1 MTIAVLSHGIAR
13 IPHLQE
19 LTGLPVCH
27 RRWPLLLPTSPLTAV
42 VGWGLRPSARRARAF
57 ALQRGLPYIAL
68 EDGFLRSLGLGV
80 NGEPPLSLLIDEIG
94 IYYDAGHSSQLE
106 RLIASTS
113 LSPSEQLDA
122 QCGLKRM
129 RRDRLSKYNHAPAL
143 ALPPKNGRPRVL
155 VLDQTTGDVSV
166 QLGGADALTFQ
177 AMLEAACREHPTAE
191 IWVKTHPDVVA
202 GKKRGYLPHPPPG
215 TRLIAEDACPQ
226 SLLAQVDVVYTATS
240 HMGFE
245 ALIAGCR
252 VVCFGMP
259 WYAGWGLTDDRHPE
273 MPTLKLRRHCHRT
286 LEELFH
292 AAYLRY
298 ARYIHPET
306 GEPST
311 FFDVAEW
318 IHLNRTLRE
327 QTSGTLWC
335 VGMSWWKRA
344 VVWPFLKQPGNQIR
358 FISRPDRLPP
368 RLPPNSKLV
377 AWGMA
382 RDAAALAARRGLP
395 LLRMEDGFIRS
406 LGLGSDLQPPLSVV
420 VDDAGLYYAPTPSSR
435 LEQLLGELEPEPQQI
450 LRAQRLRLRLLELRI
465 SKYNVGAAFE
475 LSAEAAGKTIVL
487 VPGQVEDD
495 ASLREASPWLTD
507 NLSLLREVR
516 RRRPRAWLI
525 YKPHPDVASGNRRG
539 AIPDQETA
547 RLADQVAAKADILA
561 CLAVADE
568 VHTMTSLTGFEAL
581 LRGKPVHCYGMPFY
595 AGWGLTQDLRPLP
608 HRQRRLTLEQLVY
621 GTLIAYPRY
630 VIPGQPG
637 FARAEAVVEHLW
649 RRKQSLGPAQT
660 RSHWLA
666 RQWRKGLG
674 LLRTLL

>member
-1 MTIAVLSHGIAR
+1 MIALTSTGIAR
-13 IPHLQE
+13 IPSLS
-19 LTGLPVCH
+19 GLLGRDASLYRPWSQH
-27 RRWPLLLPTSPLTAV
+27 RFSLVAV
-42 VGWGLRPSARRARAF
+42 WGHRPSARRGERLASR
-57 ALQRGLPYIAL
+57 LHLPILRL
-68 EDGFLRSLGLGV
+68 EDGFLHSIERGHSQTAT
-80 NGEPPLSLLIDEIG
+80 LSLVVDDLG
-94 IYYDAGHSSQLE
+94 MYYDASKPSRLECLITAKQLSVQE
-106 RLIASTS
+106 KYEAIHGIS
-113 LSPSEQLDA
+113 LL
-122 QCGLKRM
+122 
-129 RRDRLSKYNHAPAL
+129 RDKQLSKYNHAPAL
-143 ALPPKNGRPRVL
+143 ALPSKDGRPRVL
-155 VLDQTTGDVSV
+155 VLDQTVGDMSV
-166 QLGGADALTFQ
+166 RLGGADTCTFQ
-177 AMLEAACREHPTAE
+177 TMLEAACREHPTAE
-191 IWVKTHPDVVA
+191 IWVKSHPDVVA
-202 GKKRGYLPHPPPG
+202 GKKRGYLPYPPPNVK
-215 TRLIAEDACPQ
+215 LIAEDACPQ
-226 SLLAQVDVVYTATS
+226 SLLTQVDVVYTATS

-245 ALIAGCR
+245 ALIAGCQ

-292 AAYLRY
+292 AAYLQY

-306 GEPST
+306 GKAGT

-318 IHLNRTLRE
+318 IHLNRSLRR
-327 QTSGTLWC
+327 QTSGVLWC
-335 VGMSWWKRA
+335 MGMSWWKRA

-368 RLPPNSKLV
+368 RLPPDSKLV

-450 LRAQRLRLRLLELRI
+450 LRAQRLRLRLLELGI

-495 ASLREASPWLTD
+495 ASLREASPWFTD

-621 GTLIAYPRY
+621 GMLIAYPRY